1 MQYWTVSHKHM
12 AKRMDEIRKAKTKI
26 LTTQIQGKPALTLR
40 TIIGWTASRIYSITW
55 HCCLKGSGICSV
67 RHRYKLVCSF
77 SLEVIRNVGLAMLL
91 LSTYGF
97 LFFLSN
103 NDSPG
108 KSLQFDL
115 CHYLPLT
122 YYKFSEYW
130 RKVVPYVLKKFRLIV
145 MVVGHYIMFFTLL
158 QHEQTFV
165 HIYIHTLLR
174 RIMLTYKIMLF
185 ILNYLWFKFVPFV
198 FSSALDSFY
207 FHAENKQKKK
217 RIVPR
222 IDP

>member
-1 MQYWTVSHKHM
+1 
-12 AKRMDEIRKAKTKI
+12 
-26 LTTQIQGKPALTLR
+26 
-40 TIIGWTASRIYSITW
+40 
-55 HCCLKGSGICSV
+55 
-67 RHRYKLVCSF
+67 
-77 SLEVIRNVGLAMLL
+77 MLL

-130 RKVVPYVLKKFRLIV
+130 RKVVPYVLKKFCLII

-185 ILNYLWFKFVPFV
+185 ILNYLCFKFVPFV

-207 FHAENKQKKK
+207 FHAENKQNKK